1 MDIWRIVNSLRNR
14 SGQIINLLYPPKFEI
29 HYGDSDL
36 QFNLIFVTSRW
47 DYRSRLAGDGF
58 EYRNFI
64 YAFKKLVNKVYFV
77 PIENKQEIT
86 KTIRN
91 FKKEKQKTIVFS
103 VFQQLKDIPKNYFE
117 LSKEGFYLV
126 NWYTDDDMLFDKFSK
141 HVANLFNLNIITF
154 EPNIKYYKLL
164 GAKVITSQWA
174 AKTCYP
180 FLNKRSYLA
189 CFIGRMYGE
198 RAILMEKLKK
208 EFKELIF
215 VHDTRKKILKESEMI
230 NAYRNSWLAID
241 DSIASDKKNIQIKAR
256 VFEDSSYGC
265 LVLTKPNIRILKY
278 FKLKKEILFWS
289 NASELTSILKN
300 FQKNPEKYKKLAYL
314 AYTRVKKEH
323 LYKYRFKEIFKFIN
337 HDVDFFNYE

>member
-1 MDIWRIVNSLRNR
+1 MNVWRIKNSLRNR
-14 SGQIINLLYPPKFEI
+14 SGQIINLFFPPKFEI

-47 DYRSRLAGDGF
+47 DYRSRFVGDGF
-58 EYRNFI
+58 EYRNFM
-64 YAFKKLVNKVYFV
+64 YAFKKLANIIYFV
-77 PIENKQEIT
+77 PIENKKEIT

-91 FKKEKQKTIVFS
+91 FKKKKKTIVFS
-103 VFQQLKDIPKNYFE
+103 VFQQLKDIPKDYFE

-126 NWYTDDDMLFDKFSK
+126 NWYTDDDILFDKFSK

-154 EPNIKYYKLL
+154 EPNIKYYKFL

-174 AKTCYP
+174 AKVCYL
-180 FLNKRSYLA
+180 FLNERSYLA

-198 RAILMEKLKK
+198 RAVLMERLKK

-230 NAYRNSWLAID
+230 DAYRNSWLAVD
-241 DSIASDKKNIQIKAR
+241 DSIASDRKNVQIKAR

-265 LVLTKPNIRILKY
+265 LVLTKPNTRILKY
-278 FKLKKEILFWS
+278 FKLNKEILFWS
-289 NASELTSILKN
+289 DVSELISIIKD
-300 FQKNPEKYKKLAYL
+300 FQKNPEKYKELAYL
-314 AYTRVKKEH
+314 AYNRVKREH
-323 LYKYRFKEIFKFIN
+323 LYEYRFKEIFEFIN
-337 HDVDFFNYE
+337 HDVSFFNY

>member
-1 MDIWRIVNSLRNR
+1 MDVWRIKNSLWNR
-14 SGQIINLLYPPKFEI
+14 SGQIINLLYPPKFEM

-47 DYRSRLAGDGF
+47 DYRSRFVGDGF

-91 FKKEKQKTIVFS
+91 FKKEKQKIIVFS
-103 VFQQLKDIPKNYFE
+103 VFQQLKDIPKDYFE

-141 HVANLFNLNIITF
+141 HVANFFNLNIITF
-154 EPNIKYYKLL
+154 EPNLKYYKLL
-164 GAKVITSQWA
+164 GAKAISSQWA
-174 AKTCYP
+174 AKMCYP

-189 CFIGRMYGE
+189 CFIGRMYGG
-198 RAILMEKLKK
+198 RAILAERLKK

-215 VHDTRKKILKESEMI
+215 VHDTRKSILKESVMI
-230 NAYRNSWLAID
+230 NTYRNSWLAID
-241 DSIASDKKNIQIKAR
+241 DSIASDEKNIQIKAR

-265 LVLTKPNIRILKY
+265 LVLTKPNTRILKY
-278 FKLKKEILFWS
+278 FKFNKEILFWS
-289 NASELTSILKN
+289 NVSELIDIIKD
-300 FQKNPEKYKKLAYL
+300 FQKNPEGYKKLAYL
-314 AYTRVKKEH
+314 AYNRTKREH
-323 LYKYRFKEIFKFIN
+323 LYEHRFKEIFKFIN
-337 HDVDFFNYE
+337 HDVSFFNY

>member
-1 MDIWRIVNSLRNR
+1 MDMWRIINSLRNR
-14 SGQIINLLYPPKFEI
+14 SGQIINLLFPPKFEI
-29 HYGDSDL
+29 HYGDGDL

-47 DYRSRLAGDGF
+47 DYRSRFVGDGF

-64 YAFKKLVNKVYFV
+64 YAFTKLVNKIYFV
-77 PIENKQEIT
+77 PIENKQKIT

-91 FKKEKQKTIVFS
+91 FKKKEKTIVFS
-103 VFQQLKDIPKNYFE
+103 VFQQLKDIPKDYFE

-126 NWYTDDDMLFDKFSK
+126 NWYTDDDLLFDKFSK

-154 EPNIKYYKLL
+154 EPNVKYYKLL

-180 FLNKRSYLA
+180 FLNERSYLA

-198 RAILMEKLKK
+198 RAVLMEKLKR

-230 NAYRNSWLAID
+230 NAYRKSWLAID
-241 DSIASDKKNIQIKAR
+241 DSIASDEKNIQIKAR
-256 VFEDSSYGC
+256 VFEDPSRGC
-265 LVLTKPNIRILKY
+265 LVLTKPNTRILKY
-278 FKLKKEILFWS
+278 FKLNKEILFWS
-289 NASELTSILKN
+289 DISELISVLRD

-314 AYTRVKKEH
+314 AYNRVKREH
-323 LYKYRFKEIFKFIN
+323 LYEYRFKEIFEFIN
-337 HDVDFFNYE
+337 HDVSFFNY

>member
-1 MDIWRIVNSLRNR
+1 MDIWRIINSLRNR
-14 SGQIINLLYPPKFEI
+14 SGQIINLIFPPKHEI
-29 HYGDSDL
+29 HYGDGNLPFS
-36 QFNLIFVTSRW
+36 LIFVTSRW

-58 EYRNFI
+58 EYRNFM
-64 YAFKKLVNKVYFV
+64 YAFKKLVNKIYFV
-77 PIENKQEIT
+77 PIENKQKISE
-86 KTIRN
+86 TIRS
-91 FKKEKQKTIVFS
+91 FKEEKKKIIVFS
-103 VFQQLKDIPKNYFE
+103 VFQQLKDIPKDYFE

-141 HVANLFNLNIITF
+141 HVANLFDLNIITF
-154 EPNIKYYKLL
+154 EPNIKDYKLL

-174 AKTCYP
+174 AKMCYP
-180 FLNKRSYLA
+180 FLNERSYLA
-189 CFIGRMYGE
+189 CFIGRMYGG
-198 RAILMEKLKK
+198 RAILTERLKK

-265 LVLTKPNIRILKY
+265 LVLTKPNAKILKY
-278 FKLKKEILFWS
+278 FKLNKEILFWS
-289 NASELTSILKN
+289 DISELISVLRD

-314 AYTRVKKEH
+314 AYNRVKREH
-323 LYKYRFKEIFKFIN
+323 LYEFRFKEIFEFIN
-337 HDVDFFNYE
+337 HDLGLS

>member
-1 MDIWRIVNSLRNR
+1 MDVWRIKNSIRNK
-14 SGQIINLLYPPKFEI
+14 SGQIFNLFFPPKFEI
-29 HYGDSDL
+29 HYGDNDL

-47 DYRSRLAGDGF
+47 DYRSRFVGDGF

-64 YAFKKLVNKVYFV
+64 YAFKKLANIIYFV

-91 FKKEKQKTIVFS
+91 FKKKEKTIVFS
-103 VFQQLKDIPKNYFE
+103 VFQQLKNIPKDYFE

-174 AKTCYP
+174 AKNYFP
-180 FLNKRSYLA
+180 FLNERSYLA

-198 RAILMEKLKK
+198 RAVLMEKLKK
-208 EFKELIF
+208 KFKELIF
-215 VHDTRKKILKESEMI
+215 VHDTRKKILKETEMI

-241 DSIASDKKNIQIKAR
+241 DSIASDEKNIQIKAR
-256 VFEDSSYGC
+256 IFEDPSCGC
-265 LVLTKPNIRILKY
+265 LVLTKPNTRILKY
-278 FKLKKEILFWS
+278 FKLNKEILFWS
-289 NASELTSILKN
+289 DVSELISIIKD

-314 AYTRVKKEH
+314 AYNRVKREH
-323 LYKYRFKEIFKFIN
+323 LYEYRFKEIFKFIN
-337 HDVDFFNYE
+337 HNVDFFNYE